1 MRGARTERLL
11 ARGHDALS
19 VYGIGKERRV
29 DEWRSLARSL
39 LHQHLVA
46 ETQDGYSVLSL
57 NEASW
62 PVLRNERSFHLAA
75 TPKPGR
81 TRGARDGGAG
91 TTAST
96 ATPEGDALFERLR
109 GLRKRLADSQ
119 GLPPYVI
126 FHDATLREI
135 AARRPRTLSQFA
147 DIRGVGEGKLARYG
161 AQFIA
166 ALQEQD

>member
-1 MRGARTERLL
+1 M
-11 ARGHDALS
+11 
-19 VYGIGKERRV
+19 
-29 DEWRSLARSL
+29 
-39 LHQHLVA
+39 A
-46 ETQDGYSVLSL
+46 ETHDGYSVLSL

-81 TRGARDGGAG
+81 TRGARESGVSAVA
-91 TTAST
+91 TA
-96 ATPEGDALFERLR
+96 ATPQGDALFERLR
-109 GLRKRLADSQ
+109 GLRKQLADSQ

-135 AARRPRTLSQFA
+135 AARRPRTLSEFA
-147 DIRGVGEGKLARYG
+147 HIRGVGEGKLARYG